1 MAHFAKLNEIHEV
14 IEVVVVNN
22 EVLLDADGIEQE
34 ELGILF
40 LRNLYQHSW
49 WVQTSY
55 NSTFRGHYAGNK
67 DIYNKSYDVFISP
80 QPYPSWTL
88 NTETGNWVSPV
99 EMPEMTETTVYKWDE
114 SVKNW
119 TEIDL
124 NA

>member
-80 QPYPSWTL
+80 QPYPSWALDDNDDWQAPT
-88 NTETGNWVSPV
+88 P
-99 EMPEMTETTVYKWDE
+99 MPEIVGDERYSWNEEAQSWDE
-114 SVKNW
+114 
-119 TEIDL
+119 II
-124 NA
+124 